1 MLKCGN
7 KAVIGDGCVKDKICL
22 RISPGGV
29 QGGRKWVFVMHF

>member
-22 RISPGGV
+22 RISPGKGCRE
-29 QGGRKWVFVMHF
+29 GENRYL